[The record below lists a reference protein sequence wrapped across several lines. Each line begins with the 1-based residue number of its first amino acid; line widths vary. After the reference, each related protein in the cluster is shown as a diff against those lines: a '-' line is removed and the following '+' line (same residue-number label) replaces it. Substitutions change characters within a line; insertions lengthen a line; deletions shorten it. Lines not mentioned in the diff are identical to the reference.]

1 MMKKQILFCCISC
14 FMLFNLTAQKQTIV
28 KTNLLNL
35 PIIPSIHVEQQIT
48 NSLSLQFNFHRGR
61 LVFFNESNWLNT
73 SLELKHYFN
82 GKYEGQLRGL
92 YLSLAPNFYNEIDSY
107 TDVLGNSRN
116 LGSLGAMGKVGGQFR
131 LKDSR
136 FYIDVGIGLLYNFYK
151 IDNDLNEPNNVQ
163 MRANISA
170 GYQLF

>member
-14 FMLFNLTAQKQTIV
+14 FILANLIAQKQTIV

-35 PIIPSIHVEQQIT
+35 PIIPSIHIEQQIST
-48 NSLSLQFNFHRGR
+48 HLSIQFNFHRGR

-82 GKYEGQLRGL
+82 GKYDGQLKGL
-92 YLSLAPNFYNEIDSY
+92 YLSLAPNFYNEINAYSD
-107 TDVLGNSRN
+107 TLGNYRN
-116 LGSLGAMGKVGGQFR
+116 LGSLGAMGKVGGQFQ

-136 FYIDVGIGLLYNFYK
+136 FCVDVGVGLLYNFYK

-163 MRANISA
+163 MRANVSV
-170 GYQLF
+170 GYRLF